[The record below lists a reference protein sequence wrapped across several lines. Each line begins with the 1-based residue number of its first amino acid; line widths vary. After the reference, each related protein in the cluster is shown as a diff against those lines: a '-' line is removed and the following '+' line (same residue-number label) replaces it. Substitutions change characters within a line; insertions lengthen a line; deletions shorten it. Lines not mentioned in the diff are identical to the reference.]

1 MDRENNKLKLKTSEE
16 LYGPAVTKAVEELQ
30 NLDPQQAASMSGA
43 EYQETSSTMG
53 QIKLA
58 FFGQDYLI
66 HVPNYTVQKLD
77 TEQASDKDQELIVII
92 RILLLHYL
100 LNADGTPL
108 AQSWATLSQFPGG
121 QSYESVLKIR
131 GSQPLEQTFATNVD
145 GFIAAA
151 EALGGERLSLGDVS
165 FSFDILP
172 RLRLA
177 PVLYVADEEFPSSV
191 DILFDAAAGNYLP
204 TYDLTIVAAILA
216 EQLTK
221 KRGNWRDTPY

>member
-1 MDRENNKLKLKTSEE
+1 MDTENNKLKHKTSEE
-16 LYGPAVTKAVEELQ
+16 LYGPAVTKALEELR
-30 NLDPQQAASMSGA
+30 NLDPRQAASMSGV
-43 EYQETSSTMG
+43 EYRETSSTMG

-58 FFGQDYLI
+58 FFGKDYLI
-66 HVPNYTVQKLD
+66 DVPQYTVEEVD
-77 TEQASDKDQELIVII
+77 REQAPDEDQEMIVIK

-121 QSYESVLKIR
+121 QSYQSVLKIR
-131 GSQPLEQTFATNVD
+131 GSQPLEQEFTTNVD

-151 EALGGERLSLGDVS
+151 EAVGGKRISLGDVS

-177 PVLYVADEEFPSSV
+177 LVLYVADEEFPCAV
-191 DILFDAAAGNYLP
+191 DVLFDAAAGNYLP

-221 KRGNWRDTPY
+221 KRGNWRDAPY